1 VNHVNAAKIIFPRV
15 QFNQKGVRVM
25 KKYIRAIAEV
35 SIPEGKINEFKKLA
49 AEIIDKVVANE
60 PKTLSYEYFLS
71 NDATKC
77 YVVQLYKDSEAV
89 MAHLGNI
96 GDLAGPLHEV
106 APLNGLMIFGSPSD
120 ELRQALEPVGPKIFE
135 HWNGVTR

>member
-1 VNHVNAAKIIFPRV
+1 MTN
-15 QFNQKGVRVM
+15 
-25 KKYIRAIAEV
+25 YIRAIAEV
-35 SIPEGKINEFKKLA
+35 SIPEGKINEFRKLA
-49 AEIIDKVVANE
+49 AEIIDKVEADE
-60 PKTLSYEYFLS
+60 PNTFSYEYFLS
-71 NDATKC
+71 NDESKC

-96 GDLAGPLHEV
+96 SDLAGPLHEV
-106 APLNGLMIFGSPSD
+106 APLTGLMIFGSPSD